1 MPGSPAS
8 RADSQQEKGR
18 APNRRSDRA
27 RIAVL
32 HAADD
37 LLVERGYAGVT
48 IEGIAARAGVA
59 KQTIYRWWP
68 SKFDILM
75 DTFLEDAAGALEI
88 PDTGTVAGD
97 LRRHLRQVATFLSAE
112 PAGRVMLALIG
123 QAQHDPEVARTFQRR
138 YLDERRAL
146 DRTILERG
154 VARGDLPGD
163 TDLDLVIDMIYGPV
177 YHRVLLTGLPVDEQ
191 FIDGLVGN
199 VMAAIAAP

>member
-1 MPGSPAS
+1 MRVRAHTGRS
-8 RADSQQEKGR
+8 RND
-18 APNRRSDRA
+18 
-27 RIAVL
+27 
-32 HAADD
+32 
-37 LLVERGYAGVT
+37 
-48 IEGIAARAGVA
+48 AARDAILQAAATLLAEESSAKITVDAIAKRANAG